1 MREVIFFG
9 ITSANL
15 QSHNSSTSQLDVVF
29 KHRNM
34 LRWIFFSLMWT
45 KDEIVENIN
54 LHADS

>member
-1 MREVIFFG
+1 MREVFFSESPVQTCNL
-9 ITSANL
+9 ITPY
-15 QSHNSSTSQLDVVF
+15 TSQLDVVF